1 MSNRISQGARKVVG
15 LGTAWVRD
23 SRDFDVCQAGV
34 AKRLLIDIREL
45 TPAIAARTAEIEA
58 EPDLHRRGLGSAL
71 LREALNRCD
80 QEHKPTYLESSNPAN
95 TALYQRHG
103 FVALGVIR
111 AAQSPPMVP
120 MMRDAR

>member
-1 MSNRISQGARKVVG
+1 MP
-15 LGTAWVRD
+15 RD
-23 SRDFDVCQAGV
+23 VLADVNAMFGEMAAYHPREPHWYLPTIGV
-34 AKRLLIDIREL
+34 
-45 TPAIAARTAEIEA
+45 

-71 LREALNRCD
+71 LREALKRCD
-80 QEHKPTYLESSNPAN
+80 QEHKPTDLESSNPAN